1 MQTLKLCRHG
11 EPGILCNAK
20 RDGERDLNCAWAYPK
35 TQNRKKSEG
44 NGQLLHVSGYWG
56 ANTIHTKP
64 LNMWLVEQRAKHCS
78 KNSVLF
84 DYIMVMREKYQ
95 TLPAY
100 ISFCSGVGEPGNEAK
115 YSEGLGDFFTCS
127 NLR

>member
-1 MQTLKLCRHG
+1 MESLVFCVMQKEMGRETLIVHG
-11 EPGILCNAK
+11 RTRRLRTGKRAK
-20 RDGERDLNCAWAYPK
+20 VM
-35 TQNRKKSEG
+35 G
-44 NGQLLHVSGYWG
+44 NLLHVSGYWG

-100 ISFCSGVGEPGNEAK
+100 ISFRSGVGEPGNEAK
-115 YSEGLGDFFTCS
+115 YSEGLGDFS
-127 NLR
+127 HAAIPGEKR